1 MLIVQDKSDFKG
13 DIYDLQNLINRIYTY
28 STLALSGLK
37 RP

>member
-1 MLIVQDKSDFKG
+1 MHIVQDKSDVKE
-13 DIYDLQNLINRIYTY
+13 DIYDLQNSINHIYTY